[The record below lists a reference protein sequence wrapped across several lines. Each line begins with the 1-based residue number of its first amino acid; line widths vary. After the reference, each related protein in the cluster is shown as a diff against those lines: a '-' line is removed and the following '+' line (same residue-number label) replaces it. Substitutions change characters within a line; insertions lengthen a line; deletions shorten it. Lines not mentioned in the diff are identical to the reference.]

1 MNELEE
7 LLAQYRDMKVELA
20 YPLEVLK
27 TLEKKIKA
35 HVKENGEVAEIE
47 GARIIVRP
55 SKPRDK
61 WDHKGLKAL
70 AERDARIMRY
80 YEQVTYS
87 PSIMIVPNGVSGFT
101 TLPCV
106 PIIPSRP
113 VTFLL

>member
-7 LLAQYRDMKVELA
+7 MLAQYRDVKVELA

-35 HVKENGEVAEIE
+35 YVKENGEVAEID
-47 GARIIVRP
+47 GARIVVRP

-61 WDHKGLKAL
+61 WDLAGLKAF
-70 AERDARIMRY
+70 AEQDARIMKY

-87 PSIMIVPNGVSGFT
+87 PAIVIQVD
-101 TLPCV
+101 
-106 PIIPSRP
+106 
-113 VTFLL
+113 